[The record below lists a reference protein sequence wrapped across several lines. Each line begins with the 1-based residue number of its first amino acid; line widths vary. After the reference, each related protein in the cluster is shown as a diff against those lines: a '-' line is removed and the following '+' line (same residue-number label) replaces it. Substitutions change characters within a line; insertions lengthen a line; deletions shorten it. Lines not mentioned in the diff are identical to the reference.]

1 MISYIIRR
9 LLIFPPL
16 LLMISIMTFIIIQLP
31 PGDYI
36 TVHISKLMESSRYLI
51 TDEEIERIKEGL
63 EEQYGL
69 NRPKPVQYYL
79 WMRNIILRGDFGM
92 SFAYQRPVGKLLA
105 ERIPL
110 TLALN
115 ICTMFFVWGMAI
127 PIGILCA
134 LKKNS
139 VHDYVWSFVGFI
151 GLATPNF
158 VLALCAMWLAF
169 KWFGIAAVG
178 MYSEAYQFA
187 PWSFLK
193 FIDLLKHMWLPVII
207 IGTSGTAGTI
217 RILRNCLLDELK
229 KPYLTTIRAYGHRE
243 RHVMK
248 TPIRIALNPMISTV
262 GYMLPALISGE
273 VLVSIVLGLPTTG
286 PLMLNALLNQ
296 DMYLAGSILM
306 ILSALAVVGTL
317 VSDILLAAVD
327 PRIRFGNKAALA

>member
-1 MISYIIRR
+1 MITYIIRR
-9 LLIFPPL
+9 LLIFPVL
-16 LLMISIMTFIIIQLP
+16 LFIISIMTFVIIQLP
-31 PGDYI
+31 PGDYV
-36 TVHISKLMESSRYLI
+36 TVYIARLMASSRYLVSEDEI
-51 TDEEIERIKEGL
+51 QRLTDQAIR
-63 EEQYGL
+63 QYGL
-69 NRPKPVQYYL
+69 DRPKVVQYYI
-79 WMRNIILRGDFGM
+79 WMKNIILHGNFGL
-92 SFAYQRPVGKLLA
+92 SFSYNLPVAKLLA

-110 TLALN
+110 TLTLN
-115 ICTMFFVWGMAI
+115 VATMFFVWGMAI

-134 LKKNS
+134 LKKNTI
-139 VHDYVWSFVGFI
+139 HDYVWSFVGFI

-158 VLALCAMWLAF
+158 VLALIAMWLAF
-169 KWFGIAAVG
+169 KWFGIATVG
-178 MYSEAYQFA
+178 LYSEAYELA

-193 FIDLLKHMWLPVII
+193 FVDLLKHLWLPVVI

-217 RILRNCLLDELK
+217 RLLRNCLLDELK

-262 GYMLPALISGE
+262 GYILPALISGE
-273 VLVSIVLGLPTTG
+273 VLVSIVLGLPTMG
-286 PLMLNALLNQ
+286 PLMLNALMNQ